1 MKRVYETSRDILI
14 VLVVTFLLMLA
25 AQILPYI
32 FGFLG
37 ISYQFLSSTNVGMLL
52 TLWSEIV
59 GVLLIIWIYRR
70 NRQIVALDFRDWHHY
85 LNGIWGGLG
94 LFALVWLIS
103 VFLKGFT
110 ISWVFKP
117 SSIGIIILLFGGFLI
132 QSFFEE
138 LLCRGYVMGYF
149 LSKDRTVLAVIL
161 NSLIFAALHMANPGV
176 NWLAGVNLIMFALS
190 MSFVRL
196 IWDNL
201 LINGAI
207 HGAWNFAEG
216 VLFGTSVYGTQNVAG
231 LFQSHE
237 TGVSTLING
246 GTFGLEASLICFV
259 VYAVFLGWLVNKYRN
274 MNRHVGLRFY

>member
-1 MKRVYETSRDILI
+1 MKRGYEIGQDILT
-14 VLVVTFLLMLA
+14 VLVVAFLLMLA
-25 AQILPYI
+25 AQILPFV

-37 ISYQFLSSTNVGMLL
+37 VNYRFLSGTNSGMLL
-52 TLWSEIV
+52 TLWSEII
-59 GVLLIIWIYRR
+59 GVMLIMWIYRK
-70 NRQIVALDFRDWHHY
+70 NHKIVALDFRDWRHY

-94 LFALVWLIS
+94 LFGLVWLVS
-103 VFLKGFT
+103 VFLKGYI

-117 SSIGIIILLFGGFLI
+117 GSIWIIILFFGGFLV

-149 LSKDRTVLAVIL
+149 LAKDRTVLAVIL

-201 LINGAI
+201 LINGTI

-216 VLFGTSVYGTQNVAG
+216 VLFGTSVSGTQNVAG

-237 TGVSTLING
+237 TGANYLING